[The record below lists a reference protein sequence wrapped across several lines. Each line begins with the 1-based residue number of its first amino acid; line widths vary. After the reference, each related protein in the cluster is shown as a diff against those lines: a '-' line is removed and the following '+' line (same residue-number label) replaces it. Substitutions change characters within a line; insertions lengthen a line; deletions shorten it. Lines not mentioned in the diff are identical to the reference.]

1 MVRRKIGR
9 EDGGKTYGNMR
20 RELGWVDGGQ
30 DGGQC
35 EGKIGGKDGGQDAR
49 GRFEGKIG
57 GETGGTRG
65 GSFTLDGRAPP
76 AHYPAPLT
84 GTSRQQ
90 TYPEPGAKKQQEY
103 GRARVME

>member
-1 MVRRKIGR
+1 
-9 EDGGKTYGNMR
+9 MR

-49 GRFEGKIG
+49 GRFEGKIRGKDG
-57 GETGGTRG
+57 GKIRG
-65 GSFTLDGRAPP
+65 EDWRRNWWDTC
-76 AHYPAPLT
+76 
-84 GTSRQQ
+84 RQQ

>member
-1 MVRRKIGR
+1 M
-9 EDGGKTYGNMR
+9 
-20 RELGWVDGGQ
+20 
-30 DGGQC
+30 
-35 EGKIGGKDGGQDAR
+35 EGKMRGEDSRGRFEGKME